1 MNETNEGSLEA
12 NGMQWS
18 FWTTSIDRRT
28 SNVDMSFDKT
38 VVIANGL
45 ATKPY
50 YEITLVEAM
59 MRYSATIRLQYEPKF
74 ERVVTRSCEFNA
86 GDLKVSDFHKFPIEK
101 TLRYFNP
108 ELFGYVDD
116 KQHGRTVFG
125 PLSAGQQLLQKI
137 DGEKLKKDGPTNESL
152 LWVDRICAIA
162 EMNRLPPTKTLS
174 EIIGLPLR
182 TASHWVK
189 LMRERVK
196 PTYKT
201 GEIVQDYG
209 IGYLP
214 QTADADDVFLG
225 NRTLSDVFG
234 TSHGTN

>member
-18 FWTTSIDRRT
+18 FWTTSIDQRT
-28 SNVDMSFDKT
+28 ADADIGFDRT
-38 VVIANGL
+38 VAIADGL
-45 ATKPY
+45 ATRPY
-50 YEITLVEAM
+50 YEITLGEAM
-59 MRYSATIRLQYEPKF
+59 LRYSATIRLQYEPKL
-74 ERVVTRSCEFNA
+74 ERVVTRSCEFIA
-86 GDLKVSDFHKFPIEK
+86 EDLKVSDFHKFPIEK

-108 ELFGYVDD
+108 VLFGYVED
-116 KQHGRTVFG
+116 QEHGRTVFG
-125 PLSAGQQLLQKI
+125 PLSTGQQLLQKI
-137 DGEKLKKDGPTNESL
+137 DGGKLKKAGPTNESL
-152 LWVDRICAIA
+152 LWVNRICAIA

-209 IGYLP
+209 IGYIP
-214 QTADADDVFLG
+214 QTADADDVFFG
-225 NRTLSDVFG
+225 NKTLSDVFG
-234 TSHGTN
+234 KTHGIN